1 MAKDMIN
8 LDIFRERLKEQ
19 IKEKNVNQSIV
30 ARETGISNQAISN
43 WILGKGEPLVT
54 YVWRL
59 ADYFDCTIDYLLG
72 RTDYL

>member
-1 MAKDMIN
+1 MAKDMMN
-8 LDIFRERLKEQ
+8 LEIFRERLKEQ
-19 IKEKNVNQSIV
+19 IKEKNINQSIL
-30 ARETGISNQAISN
+30 ALKTGISNQAISN

-72 RTDYL
+72 RTDY